1 MQDFEDY
8 VDEEVL
14 DMDRD
19 GDDDWGPENDLGLEA
34 DGGEYYMDR
43 DDAFEDPYDPYDI
56 EYDR

>member
-14 DMDRD
+14 DMD
-19 GDDDWGPENDLGLEA
+19 DDLES
-34 DGGEYYMDR
+34 DGGEYYMDPE
-43 DDAFEDPYDPYDI
+43 DAFEDPYDPYDI